1 MTGISAHTHTHLPSH
16 THTHTLHTAHCTHT
30 RTHSSSG
37 KLVTGYSSSELAGSV
52 PCTNSVRNVRIG
64 MCAYSNLV
72 SSPGLLHRIQQHEKG
87 WGTWLDC
94 IVSMHIQGYPA
105 MMSSWLK
112 AHRFSAPSCTE
123 SHWFLGPLHPA
134 PASPLGQGS
143 PSGGGRL
150 SGGGQSG
157 QRRNHE

>member
-1 MTGISAHTHTHLPSH
+1 MDAAVSKGWSERTNERSRSVTESVTGISDRNQCTHTHTPPVARTH
-16 THTHTLHTAHCTHT
+16 THTHTHTAHCTHT

-105 MMSSWLK
+105 IDAHPRDLSSFRLYTLQ
-112 AHRFSAPSCTE
+112 ASA
-123 SHWFLGPLHPA
+123 
-134 PASPLGQGS
+134 
-143 PSGGGRL
+143 
-150 SGGGQSG
+150 
-157 QRRNHE
+157 